1 MNPVDPA
8 RAFLALLLCGHGLAD
23 FVVQTERLVRRKRT
37 SALAMLLHALQV
49 AAVHALVLLPF
60 FPSWHAAALVGGI
73 AVTHGLVDGAKTL
86 FEKRFRHPLGW
97 FLADQL
103 VHVAILVVA
112 WRVADA
118 AGFPGAGLWFP
129 MPQGLDEVAL
139 VVAIYAFNA
148 NGGSAVVV
156 GLLEMVRA
164 EAERPVPEPHAGRL
178 IGILERMIVLT
189 LVWLDQWSAVGL
201 VLAAKSLARF
211 KELEDRGFGEVYLVG
226 TLASVIVAG
235 ASGLLLR
242 ALGI

>member
-8 RAFLALLLCGHGLAD
+8 RAFLALLFCGHALAD
-23 FVVQTERLVRRKRT
+23 FLAQTERLVRRKRT
-37 SALAMLLHALQV
+37 SAAALLVHVVEV
-49 AAVHALVLLPF
+49 AAIQAAVLLPF
-60 FPSWHAAALVGGI
+60 FSSWHAASLLAGI
-73 AVTHGLVDGAKTL
+73 AVAHGLVDGAKTL
-86 FEKRFRHPLGW
+86 LERRFPHPLGW
-97 FLADQL
+97 FLADQI
-103 VHVAILVVA
+103 VHVAVLVLA
-112 WRVADA
+112 WRVAQA
-118 AGFPGAGLWFP
+118 EGFPGAAAWFAH
-129 MPQGLDEVAL
+129 PQSLDEIAL

-148 NGGSAVVV
+148 NGGSAIVV
-156 GLLEMVRA
+156 GLLEMVRS

-189 LVWLDQWSAVGL
+189 LVWQDQWSAVGL